1 MFFCLDHI
9 YHPPAGNTAI
19 TYQRESENPVEYR
32 LVVANQILYII
43 FDGGKRW
50 SGHVV
55 RPSDG
60 IEASFSSRNCL
71 EYVIE
76 GLIGRRVWPQY
87 RQQVVALLDQFQ
99 V

>member
-1 MFFCLDHI
+1 MFFCFDHI
-9 YHPPAGNTAI
+9 YRLKAENVAI

-32 LVVANQILYII
+32 LVMANQILYII

-55 RPSDG
+55 RPFDG
-60 IEASFSSRNCL
+60 LEASFSSRTCL
-71 EYVIE
+71 EHVIE